1 MSPSCVRPCPIGQRI
16 HVVGNSGS
24 GKSTLAERLA
34 SLLAVSFVELDALNW
49 EPGWVGLNQTD
60 PAEFERRIALATAGD
75 GWVVAGSYMAFS
87 QRIFWP
93 RLDTVIWLDLP
104 RSLLMR
110 RVLARSWR
118 RWRSKELLWGTNCE
132 RFWPQLALWR
142 KEESL
147 LWWVFTQHERK
158 REQMLSY
165 MTDPRWRHIRFVR
178 LTSVAE
184 VEKFERAVEKWA
196 AGVEP

>member
-1 MSPSCVRPCPIGQRI
+1 MSPSCVRPCPIGQRS

-118 RWRSKELLWGTNCE
+118 RWRSKELLWGTNYE